1 MPRSRANLST
11 SSMSRKDRLGGGG
24 LARSPVDGQSATR
37 ACSRRAW
44 MFAPSSSRHEKS
56 SCVLDED
63 EGAASSAAGSAGADA
78 RRGRVRRV
86 CSRERASRRPTRAHG
101 TGAQNNVAAVAIIAG
116 RRVEDCAA
124 GGTSRVRHELRIK
137 KWTRR
142 KRKRDALNWS
152 RHCFH
157 RGIAS
162 ANGEQRRR

>member
-11 SSMSRKDRLGGGG
+11 SSMSRKDRFGGGG

-63 EGAASSAAGSAGADA
+63 KGAASAADA
-78 RRGRVRRV
+78 RRGHVRPM
-86 CSRERASRRPTRAHG
+86 CPREGSSRRPTRAHG
-101 TGAQNNVAAVAIIAG
+101 TGALSSVAAVAMIAG

-124 GGTSRVRHELRIK
+124 GGSSRVRQVRIK
-137 KWTRR
+137 SGQE
-142 KRKRDALNWS
+142 KRDALTFINWNRLTG
-152 RHCFH
+152 RHCSQ
-157 RGIAS
+157 RAIAS
-162 ANGEQRRR
+162 ANSERRRR